1 MKLRNVLL
9 AATILA
15 APVAAKA
22 QPVTGL
28 YVGAGVGYD
37 YLTQTD
43 IRNVTIG
50 PLTTGQINN
59 SRSTSGL
66 KTDSRG
72 GFTGDLAVGY
82 GLGNGLRVELE
93 GVFIKN
99 HYKIK
104 TNNGTNAQGLV
115 GGGNLQTYGA
125 LVNVLYDFDVGLGFM
140 YPYVGVG
147 VGYELTSQENGRV
160 YPVGGGAPNLNF
172 YKGRHGSLA
181 AQAILGASFPIA
193 AVPGLSLTADARFN
207 VQTRKETFRGDGLL
221 TNAGP
226 RVLGRET
233 LDTQFNIAGLIGVRY
248 AFNAPVPPAPM
259 AAVVA
264 PAPAPAARTY
274 LVFFDW
280 DRADL
285 TARARQIV
293 AEAAQ
298 ASTRTSYTKIQVS
311 GNADTSGT
319 HQYNQGLSLRRA
331 ETVAAELVRDGV
343 PRAAIAIQAFGDTH
357 LLVPT
362 GPGVREPQNRRVE
375 IVLQ

>member
-15 APVAAKA
+15 APVAVKA
-22 QPVTGL
+22 QPISGL
-28 YVGAGVGYD
+28 YVGAGVGFD
-37 YLTQTD
+37 YLTPT
-43 IRNVTIG
+43 N
-50 PLTTGQINN
+50 INN
-59 SRSTSGL
+59 ITFGSSGGFNGGPVVAGRL

-72 GFTGDLAVGY
+72 GFTGNLAIGY
-82 GLGNGLRVELE
+82 GLGNGLRFELE
-93 GVFIKN
+93 GNYIKN
-99 HYKIK
+99 HYKIR
-104 TNNGTNAQGLV
+104 NNNILI
-115 GGGNLQTYGA
+115 GGGDIQTYGPMFNA
-125 LVNVLYDFDVGLGFM
+125 LYDFDLGLGFM
-140 YPYVGVG
+140 MPYVGVG
-147 VGYELTSQENGRV
+147 VGYEMSSQENSRV
-160 YPVGGGAPNLNF
+160 YGINAASTPNLAF
-172 YKGRHGSLA
+172 YKGGHGSFA
-181 AQAILGASFPIA
+181 VQGILGAAFPIA
-193 AVPGLSLTADARFN
+193 SVPGLAFTVDTRLN
-207 VQTRKETFRGDGLL
+207 VQTSKETFRGDGFV
-221 TNAGP
+221 NP
-226 RVLGRET
+226 NLGRTRGSET
-233 LDTQFNIAGLIGVRY
+233 LGSQFNVAGLIGMRY
-248 AFNAPVPPAPM
+248 AFNAAPLPPPM
-259 AAVVA
+259 APIVA
-264 PAPAPAARTY
+264 PAAAAAARTY

-319 HQYNQGLSLRRA
+319 KQYNQGLSLRRA

-343 PRAAIAIQAFGDTH
+343 PRAAIAIQAFGDTR

>member
-15 APVAAKA
+15 APVAVKA
-22 QPVTGL
+22 QPVSGL

-43 IRNVTIG
+43 INRITFGTGGFNGG
-50 PLTTGQINN
+50 PV
-59 SRSTSGL
+59 TSGKL
-66 KTDSRG
+66 KTSSRG
-72 GFTGDLAVGY
+72 GYTGNLAIGY
-82 GLGNGLRVELE
+82 GLGNGLRFEVE
-93 GVFIKN
+93 GNYIKN

-104 TNNGTNAQGLV
+104 NNNILI
-115 GGGNLQTYGA
+115 GGGDIQTYGPMFNA
-125 LVNVLYDFDVGLGFM
+125 LFDFDVGAGFM
-140 YPYVGVG
+140 FPYVGVG
-147 VGYELTSQENGRV
+147 VGYELSSQESGRA
-160 YPVGGGAPNLNF
+160 YGINAASTPNLAL
-172 YKGRHGSLA
+172 YKGGHGSFA
-181 AQAILGASFPIA
+181 AQGILGASFPIA
-193 AVPGLSLTADARFN
+193 AVPGLAFTADARLN
-207 VQTRKETFRGDGLL
+207 VQTSKETFRGDGFV
-221 TNAGP
+221 NPG
-226 RVLGRET
+226 LGRTRGTEQ
-233 LDTQFNIAGLIGVRY
+233 LGTQFNVAGLIGVRY
-248 AFNAPVPPAPM
+248 AFNAAPLP
-259 AAVVA
+259 VVA
-264 PAPAPAARTY
+264 PVLATPVQAAPSRTY

-280 DRADL
+280 DRSDL

-298 ASTRTSYTKIQVS
+298 ASTRTAYTKIQVS

-343 PRAAIAIQAFGDTH
+343 PRSAIAIQAFGDTH